1 MYLGVPFISMHIYY
15 LSKKKKKIMKR
26 WDLECVDGCLVSKQR
41 VKHDIKKD
49 KTLGNHT

>member
-1 MYLGVPFISMHIYY
+1 
-15 LSKKKKKIMKR
+15 MKR

-49 KTLGNHT
+49 KTLGNHTQVGEDSHPRKVTQNTK